1 MRHSRWLLAL
11 AFSGVFFDIGQVQ
24 PVEAASTVQVKFVD
38 HYDHGRIKLG
48 TNDVTRRLSY
58 GEVKG
63 PFAVTPDDLHNDS
76 TYVESLRIPGCGQ
89 SDIGYY
95 YRPGHRYK
103 IVVSSKPGY
112 RCENSFGHDIH
123 GPHAEVIKIS

>member
-1 MRHSRWLLAL
+1 MRCIQGLVALSVGGLASVVP
-11 AFSGVFFDIGQVQ
+11 APAVD
-24 PVEAASTVQVKFVD
+24 AATTVQVKFVD

-48 TNDVTRRLSY
+48 TNGVIRRLSY

-63 PFAVTPDDLHNDS
+63 PFAVTPDELHNDS
-76 TYVESLRIPGCGQ
+76 LYVESLRIHRCGQ
-89 SDIGYY
+89 SQIGYY

-103 IVVSSKPGY
+103 VVVSSKPGY
-112 RCENSFGHDIH
+112 RCENDAGNNIR